1 MFIRVWRFEPVKC
14 VLPIELHLY
23 SFLYINNIIIYSTCT
38 HVLTVYDK
46 ALITFCKP
54 FTRTVNAKEL
64 LTGNLITCSSVLK
77 KTF

>member
-46 ALITFCKP
+46 A
-54 FTRTVNAKEL
+54 FTRTVNTKEL
-64 LTGNLITCSSVLK
+64 LTGNLINCSSESRK
-77 KTF
+77 HFK